1 MNLRS
6 VAYVRFLIIFIKIVV
21 ESEDTV
27 CSHNMNFEN
36 LINRLYSSR
45 EMYVRSYNLT
55 GHHSSTSEERATR
68 YPKTNMYGKT
78 TVCFGNLVIRWWS
91 ISRA

>member
-45 EMYVRSYNLT
+45 DVR
-55 GHHSSTSEERATR
+55 
-68 YPKTNMYGKT
+68 K
-78 TVCFGNLVIRWWS
+78 VVQFDWS
-91 ISRA
+91 PFEHE